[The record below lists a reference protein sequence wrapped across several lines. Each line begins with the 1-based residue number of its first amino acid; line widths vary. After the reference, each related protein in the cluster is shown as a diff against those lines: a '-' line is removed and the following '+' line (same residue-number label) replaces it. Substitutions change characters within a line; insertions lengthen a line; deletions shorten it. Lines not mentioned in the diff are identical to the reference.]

1 MINIDEI
8 EEICDAMIEEGM
20 DYCPPAGCG
29 TAANVKELI
38 TRLRKAER
46 DSARWK
52 KLIEMNDDSE
62 CELAVCTWHGGYEYS
77 MVPDIHELI
86 DAHIDE
92 SMQ

>member
-38 TRLRKAER
+38 TMLRKAER
-46 DSARWK
+46 DAARYRF
-52 KLIEMNDDSE
+52 MRDMSDD
-62 CELAVCTWHGGYEYS
+62 V
-77 MVPDIHELI
+77 D
-86 DAHIDE
+86 
-92 SMQ
+92 

>member
-38 TRLRKAER
+38 TRLRQAENDAARYRWLR
-46 DSARWK
+46 D
-52 KLIEMNDDSE
+52 
-62 CELAVCTWHGGYEYS
+62 ELEQYQGGISLFDGDCHVC
-77 MVPDIHELI
+77 DIDLF
-86 DAHIDE
+86 IDE
-92 SMQ
+92 AMQCK

>member
-38 TRLRKAER
+38 TRLRQYEKDAER
-46 DSARWK
+46 YRWLRDCALRNHLHS
-52 KLIEMNDDSE
+52 LIMVHQEEWDMFNDE
-62 CELAVCTWHGGYEYS
+62 A
-77 MVPDIHELI
+77 
-86 DAHIDE
+86 
-92 SMQ
+92 MQCK